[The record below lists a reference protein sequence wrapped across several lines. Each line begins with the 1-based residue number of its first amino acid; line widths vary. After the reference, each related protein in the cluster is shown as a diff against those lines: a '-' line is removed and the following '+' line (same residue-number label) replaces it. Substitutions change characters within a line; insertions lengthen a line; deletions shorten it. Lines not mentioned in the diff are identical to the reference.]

1 MGRPE
6 GAPDT
11 LAPVPGGSFRIA
23 LVVERFEPRGGG
35 VEGVA
40 WNVAHG
46 LAAAGDEVW
55 VFARRAE
62 APRAAAL
69 RVHPVSAPISWKP
82 IRTLLF
88 SAGCGR
94 ATRAERCDVVH
105 SFSRTRH
112 QDVYR
117 AGGGSHAAYMERAYG
132 LAGARLRRLSPRHA
146 VLLGIESRVFADSRQ
161 TIQCNS
167 VMVRDELRARHGVPD
182 ARLRVVWNGVDL
194 ERFRPERRAAE
205 RERVRAEIGAPQEL
219 LAWLLVGSE
228 LHRKGLDTALRALA
242 GGGPGSAEL
251 WVCGGD
257 REAPWRALAE
267 RLGVLPRVRFLGAR
281 ADVERLYAAAD
292 ALILPTRY
300 DAFANV
306 CLEAAASGLPVLTSG
321 ANGAAAFLGSAGLVV
336 EDPEDAAGFAKALDA
351 LADPALRAR
360 LGAAARAR
368 AEERSWER
376 HVAELRALYAQ
387 LR

>member
-6 GAPDT
+6 GGPDT

-62 APRAAAL
+62 APARGRGAGAA
-69 RVHPVSAPISWKP
+69 VSAPISWKP

-88 SAGCGR
+88 SARCAR
-94 ATRAERCDVVH
+94 ATRAARCDLVH

-132 LAGARLRRLSPRHA
+132 PPGRGCGVSRRATRCCSASRA
-146 VLLGIESRVFADSRQ
+146 RVFADPRQ

-167 VMVRDELRARHGVPD
+167 LMVRDELRARHGVPD

-205 RERVRAEIGAPQEL
+205 RERVRAELGAPPEPRSGCSS
-219 LAWLLVGSE
+219 APSS
-228 LHRKGLDTALRALA
+228 TARASTRRCA
-242 GGGPGSAEL
+242 PSPAAAPATPSCGSAAAT
-251 WVCGGD
+251 G
-257 REAPWRALAE
+257 RRPWRALAE
-267 RLGVLPRVRFLGAR
+267 RLGVLARVRFLGAR

-336 EDPEDAAGFAKALDA
+336 EEPEDAAGFAKALDA